1 MLPRN
6 LQKQPGYPDLQPGFS
21 GPRIATIHGL
31 LARELM
37 EKHLAKFLIASGY
50 PDTTV
55 YGHVYPARRIA
66 DDLAE
71 ASDAGRSIVVVGFSQ
86 GGFQAVEVAR
96 QLARR
101 GIEVPLLATIAA
113 GGMGRL
119 VPTRW
124 GSDPRKIPANVQR
137 CLNIY
142 SEGDA
147 LGSDK
152 QSTRNRAWA
161 DDEGQHIE
169 NVEFPADEGISHID
183 LVRCYPESKV
193 HPAVKVRCLDRLL
206 EHLAT
211 VTA

>member
-6 LQKQPGYPDLQPGFS
+6 LQKRPGYPDLQPGFS

-31 LARELM
+31 FARELM
-37 EKHLAKFLIASGY
+37 EKHLAKFLAASGFQ
-50 PDTTV
+50 DTTV

-66 DDLAE
+66 DDLVE
-71 ASDAGRSIVVVGFSQ
+71 AASAGRPIAVVGFSQ

-96 QLARR
+96 ELARR
-101 GIEVPLLATIAA
+101 GIDLPLLVTIAA

-124 GSDPRKIPANVQR
+124 GSDPRKLPANVQR
-137 CLNIY
+137 CLNVY

-147 LGSDK
+147 LGTDK
-152 QSTRNRAWA
+152 RLLRNRAWA
-161 DDEGQHIE
+161 GNEEQRIE
-169 NVEFPADEGISHID
+169 NVEFPASEGISHID
-183 LVRCYPESKV
+183 LVRCYPDSRV

-206 EHLAT
+206 EHLAGISD
-211 VTA
+211 

>member
-6 LQKQPGYPDLQPGFS
+6 LQKQPGYPDPQPDFS
-21 GPRIATIHGL
+21 GPHIATIHGL

-50 PDTTV
+50 QDTVV

-71 ASDAGRSIVVVGFSQ
+71 AANAGRPIVVVSFSQ

-96 QLARR
+96 ELARSQD
-101 GIEVPLLATIAA
+101 IEVPLLATIAA

-124 GSDPRKIPANVQR
+124 GSDPRRVPANVQR
-137 CLNIY
+137 CLNVY

-147 LGSDK
+147 LGADSSQRK
-152 QSTRNRAWA
+152 TEPGPIMRSNRSRMLNSRQPRGSHTSIWC
-161 DDEGQHIE
+161 DVTLE
-169 NVEFPADEGISHID
+169 VESASGGKSPVPGPA
-183 LVRCYPESKV
+183 
-193 HPAVKVRCLDRLL
+193 A
-206 EHLAT
+206 
-211 VTA
+211 

>member
-1 MLPRN
+1 MKIPFVQRSPAN
-6 LQKQPGYPDLQPGFS
+6 PAPTS
-21 GPRIATIHGL
+21 ESAGPRIAAIHGL

-37 EKHLAKFLIASGY
+37 ERHLAKFLIASGY

-71 ASDAGRSIVVVGFSQ
+71 AADAGRPIAVVGFSQ

-96 QLARR
+96 ELARR
-101 GIEVPLLATIAA
+101 DIEVPLLATIAA

-124 GSDPRKIPANVQR
+124 GSDPRRVPANVQR
-137 CLNIY
+137 CLNVY

-147 LGSDK
+147 LGADK
-152 QSTRNRAWA
+152 QSARNRAWA
-161 DDEGQHIE
+161 DDQGQQVE
-169 NVEFPADEGISHID
+169 NVEFPASEGISHID

-193 HPAVKVRCLDRLL
+193 HPAVKARCLDRLL